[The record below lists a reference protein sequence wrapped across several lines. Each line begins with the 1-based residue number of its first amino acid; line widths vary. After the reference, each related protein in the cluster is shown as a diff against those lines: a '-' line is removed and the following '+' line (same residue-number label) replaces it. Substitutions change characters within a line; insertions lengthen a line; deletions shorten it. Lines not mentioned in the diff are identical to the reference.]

1 MNRRIK
7 KKIMRPELHKLF
19 LELDNNDFYTENY
32 FDWTEIQKGHLT
44 KDIMRFFL
52 PLIEENDI
60 RLEYLLDGILTGI
73 KDAEYYEDYEQA
85 EILNRCY
92 KEILEKIEL

>member
-1 MNRRIK
+1 
-7 KKIMRPELHKLF
+7 MRPELHKLF
-19 LELDNNDFYTENY
+19 LELDNNDFYTEDY
-32 FDWTEIQKGHLT
+32 FKWSETQKRNLTE
-44 KDIMRFFL
+44 DIMKFFL

-60 RLEYLLDGILTGI
+60 RLEHLLDGIFRGI

-85 EILNRCY
+85 EILTRCY